1 MKHFR
6 HILIGTLLLLTS
18 CIENSIPYPVV
29 TLQILGVE
37 GEGFTCSP
45 EDINT
50 QERIVTLH
58 LDEQTDISNVKIDKI
73 SVTENARSSKPLS
86 GTFDLR
92 TPLYLTLSFYQDYE
106 WTIVADQQIE
116 RYFEVESQIGAAEID
131 VDQLTAKAYV
141 PEGTDL
147 SDLKVT
153 RLKLGPADITTMTP
167 PIDELTSFESVR
179 YVYVAYH
186 DFEEKW
192 SLYVEAT
199 DTKVRFTQVDA
210 WSGVI
215 WAYAEGNSADELGF
229 RYRKTGDEAWTE
241 VDKDANQHLGGA
253 FDTSYHG
260 TYPGTQYEV
269 VAYSGSNETEV
280 ASVTTEA
287 APQLPTEVSKS
298 GKRSTKSSIPTWP
311 TAFTSGI
318 QATKRQHR
326 QRYSDRQDDG
336 RASRHIGH
344 LCRTAFVEARRSGR
358 RLQIGRRNLF
368 TGIFYGIRNLT
379 HGIVC
384 FGQPFEARPTALHGW
399 FKYNQGMLTNVGSTQ
414 PPGDEPQ
421 GRRSRQRHDL
431 HRVGTW
437 TPEEYGI
444 SQGEQFGSAETRLRS
459 TPATP
464 VRSSIRPSPAV
475 IGYGQL
481 PLTASYSEW
490 QEFTIPLK
498 YVATDRKPTHIVVV
512 CSASR
517 WGDYFIGSTSSV
529 LVVDDLELISTGWT
543 KPVNRYI
550 PPSDY
555 PSDRIRTTKTQNAES
570 AALSNKKAGNHSLL
584 FCSVIGLTLSAP
596 SGSELRDPAILIITI
611 HYVLH
616 ESPRL
621 TVAGKFAA
629 LHDLVL
635 VIGGIG
641 LEFQVAEHHLPGI
654 GVFAVH
660 TGQPPG
666 IIDMTD
672 STVVAGQDQAHSV
685 FSEIP
690 AAGRASNRSD
700 STLYWPAIHWF
711 PDRARL
717 LPRLRRTAGPLQ
729 A

>member
-1 MKHFR
+1 MMKHLR
-6 HILIGTLLLLTS
+6 HILIGILLLLTS

-37 GEGFTCSP
+37 GEGFTCAP

-92 TPLYLTLSFYQDYE
+92 TPLYITLSFYQDYE

-241 VDKDANQHLGGA
+241 VDKEQINISGGA
-253 FDTSYHG
+253 FDTCITG
-260 TYPGTQYEV
+260 LTPETQYEV
-269 VAYSGSNETEV
+269 VAYSGSDETEV

-287 APQLPTEVSKS
+287 APQLPNGGFEEWETIDKVVYPYLADGIHFWNS
-298 GKRSTKSSIPTWP
+298 GNKGASIGNATPTDKTTDVRP
-311 TAFTSGI
+311 GTSGI
-318 QATKRQHR
+318 YAAQLSSKLAGLVGVYKLAA
-326 QRYSDRQDDG
+326 G
-336 RASRHIGH
+336 
-344 LCRTAFVEARRSGR
+344 
-358 RLQIGRRNLF
+358 NLF

-414 PPGDEPQ
+414 PPGMNLKV
-421 GRRSRQRHDL
+421 GRSRQRHDL
-431 HRVGTW
+431 HRRRHLDPGRVRHLAGRTVRIGRK
-437 TPEEYGI
+437 PDCDRHP
-444 SQGEQFGSAETRLRS
+444 QPQFVLRSDESGRNRLR
-459 TPATP
+459 TTAAHRQLLRMAGVYHTAE
-464 VRSSIRPSPAV
+464 VRGDRPQTDPYRRRLL
-475 IGYGQL
+475 GF
-481 PLTASYSEW
+481 PLGRL
-490 QEFTIPLK
+490 FH
-498 YVATDRKPTHIVVV
+498 RKH
-512 CSASR
+512 
-517 WGDYFIGSTSSV
+517 
-529 LVVDDLELISTGWT
+529 LE
-543 KPVNRYI
+543 
-550 PPSDY
+550 
-555 PSDRIRTTKTQNAES
+555 
-570 AALSNKKAGNHSLL
+570 
-584 FCSVIGLTLSAP
+584 
-596 SGSELRDPAILIITI
+596 
-611 HYVLH
+611 
-616 ESPRL
+616 
-621 TVAGKFAA
+621 
-629 LHDLVL
+629 
-635 VIGGIG
+635 
-641 LEFQVAEHHLPGI
+641 
-654 GVFAVH
+654 
-660 TGQPPG
+660 
-666 IIDMTD
+666 
-672 STVVAGQDQAHSV
+672 
-685 FSEIP
+685 
-690 AAGRASNRSD
+690 
-700 STLYWPAIHWF
+700 
-711 PDRARL
+711 RAR
-717 LPRLRRTAGPLQ
+717 RR
-729 A
+729 

>member
-1 MKHFR
+1 MKHLR
-6 HILIGTLLLLTS
+6 HILIGILLLLTS

-241 VDKDANQHLGGA
+241 VDKKQINISGGA
-253 FDTSYHG
+253 FDTCITG
-260 TYPGTQYEV
+260 LTPETQYEV

-287 APQLPTEVSKS
+287 APQLPNGGFEEWETIDKVVYPYLADGIHFWNS
-298 GKRSTKSSIPTWP
+298 GNKGASIGNATPTDKTTDVRP
-311 TAFTSGI
+311 GTSGI
-318 QATKRQHR
+318 YAAQLSSKLAGLVGVYKLAA
-326 QRYSDRQDDG
+326 G
-336 RASRHIGH
+336 
-344 LCRTAFVEARRSGR
+344 
-358 RLQIGRRNLF
+358 NLF

-379 HGIVC
+379 HGLDFFFNERFLFVNDKMA
-384 FGQPFEARPTALHGW
+384 EKRHGCQTVFYFLFIGNLW
-399 FKYNQGMLTNVGSTQ
+399 NRCCGSCGFLFSKHKRFLLFKYHA
-414 PPGDEPQ
+414 D
-421 GRRSRQRHDL
+421 
-431 HRVGTW
+431 HR
-437 TPEEYGI
+437 
-444 SQGEQFGSAETRLRS
+444 
-459 TPATP
+459 
-464 VRSSIRPSPAV
+464 
-475 IGYGQL
+475 
-481 PLTASYSEW
+481 
-490 QEFTIPLK
+490 
-498 YVATDRKPTHIVVV
+498 
-512 CSASR
+512 
-517 WGDYFIGSTSSV
+517 
-529 LVVDDLELISTGWT
+529 LV
-543 KPVNRYI
+543 YM
-550 PPSDY
+550 
-555 PSDRIRTTKTQNAES
+555 
-570 AALSNKKAGNHSLL
+570 
-584 FCSVIGLTLSAP
+584 
-596 SGSELRDPAILIITI
+596 
-611 HYVLH
+611 
-616 ESPRL
+616 
-621 TVAGKFAA
+621 
-629 LHDLVL
+629 L
-635 VIGGIG
+635 VIILFATADNAKVWSERG
-641 LEFQVAEHHLPGI
+641 H
-654 GVFAVH
+654 VFCICRKISLFFVE
-660 TGQPPG
+660 QIPV
-666 IIDMTD
+666 D
-672 STVVAGQDQAHSV
+672 TVNG
-685 FSEIP
+685 
-690 AAGRASNRSD
+690 
-700 STLYWPAIHWF
+700 
-711 PDRARL
+711 
-717 LPRLRRTAGPLQ
+717 
-729 A
+729 

>member
-1 MKHFR
+1 MKHLR
-6 HILIGTLLLLTS
+6 HILIGILLLLTS

-37 GEGFTCSP
+37 GEGFTCAP

-106 WTIVADQQIE
+106 WTIVADQKIE

-241 VDKDANQHLGGA
+241 VDKEQINISGGA
-253 FDTSYHG
+253 FDTCITG
-260 TYPGTQYEV
+260 LTPETQYEV

-287 APQLPTEVSKS
+287 APQLPNGGFEEWETIDKVVYPYLADGIHFWNS
-298 GKRSTKSSIPTWP
+298 GNKGASIGNATPTDKTTDVRP
-311 TAFTSGI
+311 GTSGI
-318 QATKRQHR
+318 YAAQLSSKLAGLVGVYKLAA
-326 QRYSDRQDDG
+326 G
-336 RASRHIGH
+336 
-344 LCRTAFVEARRSGR
+344 
-358 RLQIGRRNLF
+358 NLF

-414 PPGDEPQ
+414 PPGMNLKVGDPDN
-421 GRRSRQRHDL
+421 GMIYIA
-431 HRVGTW
+431 VGTW

-444 SQGEQFGSAETRLRS
+444 SQGEQFGSAENPIAIDTRN
-459 TPATP
+459 P
-464 VRSSIRPSPAV
+464 SSFFDPTSPAV

-529 LVVDDLELISTGWT
+529 LVVDDLELIYDRLDKTG
-543 KPVNRYI
+543 
-550 PPSDY
+550 
-555 PSDRIRTTKTQNAES
+555 E
-570 AALSNKKAGNHSLL
+570 
-584 FCSVIGLTLSAP
+584 
-596 SGSELRDPAILIITI
+596 
-611 HYVLH
+611 
-616 ESPRL
+616 
-621 TVAGKFAA
+621 
-629 LHDLVL
+629 
-635 VIGGIG
+635 
-641 LEFQVAEHHLPGI
+641 
-654 GVFAVH
+654 
-660 TGQPPG
+660 
-666 IIDMTD
+666 
-672 STVVAGQDQAHSV
+672 
-685 FSEIP
+685 
-690 AAGRASNRSD
+690 
-700 STLYWPAIHWF
+700 
-711 PDRARL
+711 
-717 LPRLRRTAGPLQ
+717 
-729 A
+729 

>member
-1 MKHFR
+1 MKHLR
-6 HILIGTLLLLTS
+6 HILIGILLLLTS

-37 GEGFTCSP
+37 GEGFTCAP

-92 TPLYLTLSFYQDYE
+92 TPLYITLSFYQDYE

-241 VDKDANQHLGGA
+241 VDKKQINISGGA
-253 FDTSYHG
+253 FDTCITG
-260 TYPGTQYEV
+260 LTPETQYEV

-287 APQLPTEVSKS
+287 APQLPNGGFEEWETIDKVVYPYLADGIHFWNS
-298 GKRSTKSSIPTWP
+298 GNKGASIGNATPTDKTTDVRP
-311 TAFTSGI
+311 GTSGI
-318 QATKRQHR
+318 YAAQLSSKLAGLVGVYKLAA
-326 QRYSDRQDDG
+326 G
-336 RASRHIGH
+336 
-344 LCRTAFVEARRSGR
+344 
-358 RLQIGRRNLF
+358 NLF

-414 PPGDEPQ
+414 
-421 GRRSRQRHDL
+421 
-431 HRVGTW
+431 
-437 TPEEYGI
+437 
-444 SQGEQFGSAETRLRS
+444 
-459 TPATP
+459 
-464 VRSSIRPSPAV
+464 
-475 IGYGQL
+475 
-481 PLTASYSEW
+481 
-490 QEFTIPLK
+490 
-498 YVATDRKPTHIVVV
+498 
-512 CSASR
+512 
-517 WGDYFIGSTSSV
+517 
-529 LVVDDLELISTGWT
+529 
-543 KPVNRYI
+543 
-550 PPSDY
+550 
-555 PSDRIRTTKTQNAES
+555 
-570 AALSNKKAGNHSLL
+570 
-584 FCSVIGLTLSAP
+584 
-596 SGSELRDPAILIITI
+596 
-611 HYVLH
+611 
-616 ESPRL
+616 
-621 TVAGKFAA
+621 
-629 LHDLVL
+629 
-635 VIGGIG
+635 
-641 LEFQVAEHHLPGI
+641 
-654 GVFAVH
+654 
-660 TGQPPG
+660 
-666 IIDMTD
+666 
-672 STVVAGQDQAHSV
+672 
-685 FSEIP
+685 
-690 AAGRASNRSD
+690 
-700 STLYWPAIHWF
+700 
-711 PDRARL
+711 
-717 LPRLRRTAGPLQ
+717 
-729 A
+729 

>member
-199 DTKVRFTQVDA
+199 DTKIRFTQVDA

-215 WAYAEGNSADELGF
+215 WAYAEGNSAAELGF
-229 RYRKTGDEAWTE
+229 RYRKTGEETWIE
-241 VDKDANQHLGGA
+241 VDKEQINISGGA
-253 FDTSYHG
+253 FDTCITG
-260 TYPGTQYEV
+260 LTPETQYEV
-269 VAYSGSNETEV
+269 VAYSGSDETEV

-287 APQLPTEVSKS
+287 APQLPNGGFEEWETIDKVVYPYLADGIHFWNS
-298 GKRSTKSSIPTWP
+298 GNKGASIGNATPTDKTTDVRP
-311 TAFTSGI
+311 GTSGI
-318 QATKRQHR
+318 YAAQLSSKLAGLVGVTKLAA
-326 QRYSDRQDDG
+326 G
-336 RASRHIGH
+336 
-344 LCRTAFVEARRSGR
+344 
-358 RLQIGRRNLF
+358 NLF
-368 TGIFYGIRNLT
+368 TGIFYGIRNIT

-399 FKYNQGMLTNVGSTQ
+399 FKYNQGMLTNVGNTQ
-414 PPGDEPQ
+414 PPGMNLKVGDPDN
-421 GRRSRQRHDL
+421 GMIYIA
-431 HRVGTW
+431 VGTW

-444 SQGEQFGSAETRLRS
+444 SQGEQFGSAENPIAIDTRNPS
-459 TPATP
+459 SFFDPA
-464 VRSSIRPSPAV
+464 SPAV

-481 PLTASYSEW
+481 PLTTSYSEW

-498 YVATDRKPTHIVVV
+498 YVATNRKPTHIVVV

-529 LVVDDLELISTGWT
+529 LVVDDLELI
-543 KPVNRYI
+543 Y
-550 PPSDY
+550 
-555 PSDRIRTTKTQNAES
+555 DRLDKTDE
-570 AALSNKKAGNHSLL
+570 
-584 FCSVIGLTLSAP
+584 
-596 SGSELRDPAILIITI
+596 
-611 HYVLH
+611 
-616 ESPRL
+616 
-621 TVAGKFAA
+621 
-629 LHDLVL
+629 
-635 VIGGIG
+635 
-641 LEFQVAEHHLPGI
+641 
-654 GVFAVH
+654 
-660 TGQPPG
+660 
-666 IIDMTD
+666 
-672 STVVAGQDQAHSV
+672 
-685 FSEIP
+685 
-690 AAGRASNRSD
+690 
-700 STLYWPAIHWF
+700 
-711 PDRARL
+711 
-717 LPRLRRTAGPLQ
+717 
-729 A
+729 